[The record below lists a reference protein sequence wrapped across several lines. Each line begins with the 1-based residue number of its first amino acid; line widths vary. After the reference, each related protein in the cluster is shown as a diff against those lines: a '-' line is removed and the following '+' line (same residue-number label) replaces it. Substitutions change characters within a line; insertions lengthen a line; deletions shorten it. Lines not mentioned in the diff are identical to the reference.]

1 MTTFEAN
8 YKVITNLIPKK
19 AKKRNLYFSDYRRKI
34 PVNAIKMGMLLSRII
49 LNRYHMKTTKFRKL
63 NKENLLYDYD
73 NIHIE

>member
-8 YKVITNLIPKK
+8 YKVIKNLIPKK
-19 AKKRNLYFSDYRRKI
+19 TKKRNLYFSDYQRKI

-63 NKENLLYDYD
+63 NKENLFYDYD

>member
-19 AKKRNLYFSDYRRKI
+19 TKKRNLYFSDYHRKI